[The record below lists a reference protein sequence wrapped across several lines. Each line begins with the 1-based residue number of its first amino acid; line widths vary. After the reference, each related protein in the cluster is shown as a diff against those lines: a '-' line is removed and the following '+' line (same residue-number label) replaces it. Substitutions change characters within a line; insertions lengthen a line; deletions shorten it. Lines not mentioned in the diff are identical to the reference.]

1 MPTFIMTCIGYVC
14 DKKTYNYVKTNTFG
28 NENQLT
34 EQQKMLL
41 HIPLNAVKS
50 SLLSFLPFFII
61 PLVRFF
67 GDVSDLARFHGHVI
81 VFCFIQGSRITIIL
95 TCLLKAN
102 QVNQV
107 EVSREQAREER
118 RKWENENSFKAK
130 KARNNVA
137 LDRKRPSTNSME
149 QSVFRNKANLAEISR
164 GQGREERRKWEN
176 EDFFKAKK
184 TKSNV
189 ATNIIEQSDSRNK
202 ERRQIL
208 DPSLLKMII
217 DN

>member
-1 MPTFIMTCIGYVC
+1 MMTCIGYIC
-14 DKKTYNYVKTNTFG
+14 DKRTYNYVKTNSYG

-61 PLVRFF
+61 PVIRFF
-67 GDVSDLARFHGHVI
+67 GDVSDLARFHGYVI

-102 QVNQV
+102 RVNQV
-107 EVSREQAREER
+107 EMSREQAREER
-118 RKWENENSFKAK
+118 RKWEKENSFKAK
-130 KARNNVA
+130 KAKTNVA
-137 LDRKRPSTNSME
+137 LSEKRLSTN
-149 QSVFRNKANLAEISR
+149 
-164 GQGREERRKWEN
+164 
-176 EDFFKAKK
+176 
-184 TKSNV
+184 
-189 ATNIIEQSDSRNK
+189 NIAQSDSRNK
-202 ERRQIL
+202 DGRQIL

>member
-1 MPTFIMTCIGYVC
+1 MIISLMPIFIMTCIGYVC
-14 DKKTYNYVKTNTFG
+14 DKRTYNYVKANSFG

-34 EQQKMLL
+34 EQQKILL

-61 PLVRFF
+61 PIIRFF
-67 GDVSDLARFHGHVI
+67 GDVSDLARFHGYII

-102 QVNQV
+102 KFNQV
-107 EVSREQAREER
+107 EMSREQAREER

-130 KARNNVA
+130 KATSNGTLGEKKTSSKNVEKSGRRNN
-137 LDRKRPSTNSME
+137 
-149 QSVFRNKANLAEISR
+149 
-164 GQGREERRKWEN
+164 
-176 EDFFKAKK
+176 
-184 TKSNV
+184 
-189 ATNIIEQSDSRNK
+189 

-208 DPSLLKMII
+208 DPSLLEMII